1 MKISLINS
9 LIYTKKYVSANMNF
23 SNSLHSNPVSFGN
36 DSFKKNDNAFEET
49 DRLRKNMK
57 KPIKTEQKYMIPL

>member
-1 MKISLINS
+1 
-9 LIYTKKYVSANMNF
+9 MNF

>member
-36 DSFKKNDNAFEET
+36 DSFKKMIMHLKKLIDYV
-49 DRLRKNMK
+49 KNMK

>member
-9 LIYTKKYVSANMNF
+9 LIYTKKYISANMNF